1 MSGKIKCTYE
11 DCFKHFKTELAM
23 KKHKEKDPDH
33 FYCKR
38 CNVDCEDDTEFLI
51 HQIIS
56 PKHLACPTCG
66 AEFDGNAA
74 RDLHVE
80 VVSLSCVT
88 GIDSTDT
95 SSVTRRSRH

>member
-56 PKHLACPTCG
+56 PKHIACPTCG
-66 AEFDGNAA
+66 AEFEGDSA
-74 RDLHVE
+74 RDIHVE
-80 VVSLSCVT
+80 VVSPSCAVSLAY
-88 GIDSTDT
+88 D
-95 SSVTRRSRH
+95 